1 MSKALVFVDPGVLLS
16 VGWRISCQRPL
27 SAVSPGA

>member
-1 MSKALVFVDPGVLLS
+1 MSKALVFVDPVVLLS
-16 VGWRISCQRPL
+16 VGWRFSCQRRL

>member
-1 MSKALVFVDPGVLLS
+1 MSKALVFVDQDVPLP
-16 VGWRISCQRPL
+16 VGWRFSCQRRL